1 MIIVT
6 GGAGFIGSNLV
17 AALNA
22 RGRKDVVV
30 CDELGTANKWRNLLG
45 RDVSDIIT
53 PDNLFSYLQ
62 GCASGGGQYEIEAV
76 FHMGANSSTTETNV
90 DLVLTQNFRF
100 SLRLWWLCAEH
111 RIRFVYASSAATYG
125 DGSRGFVDGLDPSE
139 LSLLRPLNPYGWS
152 KHLFDQR
159 VAGLSVDPGSRP
171 PQYAGLKFFNVYGP
185 NEYHKE
191 AMKSVVAQKYDAAKL
206 GKPITLFK
214 SYRPDCEDGEQQR
227 DFIYVRDCADVML
240 WLLDNPDVNGLFNL
254 GTGRARSFLDLADA
268 LSSATGKA
276 RNVEYVDM
284 PSSIRDRYQYFTE
297 AAMSRLRAAG
307 FVKPFTSLEAGVAD
321 YVKNFLATNDPYL

>member
-1 MIIVT
+1 MIVVT
-6 GGAGFIGSNLV
+6 GGAGFIGS
-17 AALNA
+17 AIAQELNTRERA
-22 RGRKDVVV
+22 DLIIVDDIDHPEKEKNIASIKYQ
-30 CDELGTANKWRNLLG
+30 ELIGKNSFLG
-45 RDVSDIIT
+45 KILDRDIKSIEVII
-53 PDNLFSYLQ
+53 
-62 GCASGGGQYEIEAV
+62 
-76 FHMGANSSTTETNV
+76 HMGACSSTTETDENF
-90 DLVLTQNFRF
+90 LTKNNYHYTRH
-100 SLRLWWLCAEH
+100 LATCALEKS
-111 RIRFVYASSAATYG
+111 IRFIYASSAATYG
-125 DGSRGFVDGLDPSE
+125 NGEMGYSDDESKLKT
-139 LSLLRPLNPYGWS
+139 LKPLNFYGES
-152 KHLFDQR
+152 KHKFDLWAESQGILDR
-159 VAGLSVDPGSRP
+159 VV
-171 PQYAGLKFFNVYGP
+171 GLKYFNIFGP
-185 NEYHKE
+185 NEYHKG

-254 GTGRARSFLDLADA
+254 GTGRARSFMDLADA

-276 RNVEYVDM
+276 RHVEYIDM
-284 PSSIRDRYQYFTE
+284 PSSIRERYQYFTE